1 MAGGKREKMAAAVA
15 PRGRAALEGAL
26 RARDRVPRAAL
37 LSAMPLLEDDLRGR
51 GPAPP
56 SALLRAR
63 QQPRAGRWTAEKRA
77 LWHQRHLRGRA
88 LWHLRRSF
96 GPRLTTPTSLRTS
109 SDTFVTSFVDKLLGE
124 SATVVDE
131 LSGSFA
137 GPFGPRLASPTTLG
151 TSSDTFV
158 TSFVD
163 KLSGTSATL
172 GDELPGTSTTS
183 VDELSGTITTYA
195 DELLGTFAGP
205 SGPRLASPTPWR
217 TRSDTFV
224 TSFVDKLSGK
234 SAAFANELSGTSAT
248 YADELSGTFGGLFG
262 QRLASPTP
270 WRTGS
275 DTFATSFGNKLS
287 GTSTTFVNELS
298 GTRTTTTDELPGTFA
313 GPSDRGW
320 LHQHP

>member
-1 MAGGKREKMAAAVA
+1 ML
-15 PRGRAALEGAL
+15 PRSRMRRSRRQPVTRSAL
-26 RARDRVPRAAL
+26 RLKETVPMLCRF
-37 LSAMPLLEDDLRGR
+37 SVG
-51 GPAPP
+51 
-56 SALLRAR
+56 
-63 QQPRAGRWTAEKRA
+63 T
-77 LWHQRHLRGRA
+77 
-88 LWHLRRSF
+88 RRSA
-96 GPRLTTPTSLRTS
+96 TPTPLRTS
-109 SDTFVTSFVDKLLGE
+109 SDTYATNFVDKLFGK

-131 LSGSFA
+131 LSGAVA

-163 KLSGTSATL
+163 KLSGTSATF

-234 SAAFANELSGTSAT
+234 SATFVNELSGTSAT